1 MPYHNATA
9 ICPDKQ
15 TFLSALVDFLT
26 TTVGWTLHDDMSGDA
41 EPSYVF
47 KSYGESGAEDIY
59 LRFGDDAT
67 TDRIYV
73 QAWQYWDATTH
84 VGVNGAWYS
93 SGTYIRIKD
102 AAEFIYWFYADLDHV
117 FIVTKVG
124 STYYGHYHGLLRRF
138 WSDAVALTQAAVT
151 AGSNVVIP
159 VNDAALFLVDEYY
172 LIKDNA
178 AIERVKITA
187 RDTVSTPN
195 TVTIETL
202 ANAYAAGAKIGEDPQ
217 PVVAGYY
224 QSPGTFYAVNRF
236 DGYVNYNGQY
246 GRAGSATGNLQ
257 SDCDPDKRYSR
268 TVLFP
273 WLASHQ
279 DASYQELRGE
289 FIEVY
294 AIGGG
299 NVDSE
304 DILEIGT
311 DTYRAFNLNGP
322 GWCAVKE

>member
-1 MPYHNATA
+1 MPYHTATA
-9 ICPDKQ
+9 ICPGKQ
-15 TFLSALVDFLT
+15 NFLAALVDFLT

-41 EPSYVF
+41 TPSYVF

-59 LRFGDDAT
+59 LRFIDDSS
-67 TDRIYV
+67 TDRIFV
-73 QAWQYWDATTH
+73 EAWQYWDSATHT
-84 VGVNGAWYS
+84 GVNGAWYS
-93 SGTYIRIKD
+93 SATYIKIRD

-117 FIVTKVG
+117 FIVTKIG
-124 STYYGHYHGLLRRF
+124 STYYGHYSGLLRRF

-151 AGSNVVIP
+151 SGSNVVVP
-159 VNDAALFLVDEYY
+159 VNDAALFLVGERY

-178 AIERVKITA
+178 AIGRVRIVA
-187 RDTVSTPN
+187 RDTESTPN
-195 TVTIETL
+195 TVTIESL
-202 ANAYAAGAKIGEDPQ
+202 ANGYASGAKIGEDPQ
-217 PVVAGYY
+217 PVVAGHY
-224 QSPGTFYAVNRF
+224 QSPGTFYAINHCN
-236 DGYVNYNGQY
+236 GYQGYNSQV
-246 GRAGSATGNLQ
+246 GRSGAANGGLSG
-257 SDCDPDKRYSR
+257 DCDPDQRYGR

-273 WLASHQ
+273 WLATFQ
-279 DASYQELRGE
+279 ASDYQELRGE

-311 DTYRAFNLNGP
+311 DTYRAFNLSGP